1 MVLTLASVR
10 SNTSAVLAILAADRG
25 TMLTVGA
32 LVAFAALVH
41 QPCLLD
47 VNVLGDS
54 ADVHLGAGTSETGR
68 FEAPTGRLVLVR
80 LVCSH
85 LGGHCV
91 LFLSRTHVVSDHLT
105 GHIVARQCESE
116 CSRRRG
122 NETCDGKDCQE
133 RAGKSL
139 AECCHPGWPVDRSG
153 VVECQVLRS
162 LDWPTEPLGSPQA
175 GRHYPQSLL

>member
-10 SNTSAVLAILAADRG
+10 SNTSAVLAILATDRG

-54 ADVHLGAGTSETGR
+54 ADVHLGAGASETRR

-91 LFLSRTHVVSDHLT
+91 
-105 GHIVARQCESE
+105 
-116 CSRRRG
+116 
-122 NETCDGKDCQE
+122 
-133 RAGKSL
+133 
-139 AECCHPGWPVDRSG
+139 PGD
-153 VVECQVLRS
+153 
-162 LDWPTEPLGSPQA
+162 
-175 GRHYPQSLL
+175 